1 MIRLYDKTRMKEL
14 GTISEEELQ
23 FLIDKLVEEAAADR
37 DYYMDRETL
46 DYLVEQGMGDHL
58 KKLIENG
65 MAGQDSVEILY
76 KREE

>member
-14 GTISEEELQ
+14 GTISSEELQ
-23 FLIDKLVEEAAADR
+23 FLIDKLVEEGAADR
-37 DYYMDRETL
+37 DYYVDKETL
-46 DYLVEQGMGDHL
+46 DYLVEQGIGDHL

-76 KREE
+76 KRED